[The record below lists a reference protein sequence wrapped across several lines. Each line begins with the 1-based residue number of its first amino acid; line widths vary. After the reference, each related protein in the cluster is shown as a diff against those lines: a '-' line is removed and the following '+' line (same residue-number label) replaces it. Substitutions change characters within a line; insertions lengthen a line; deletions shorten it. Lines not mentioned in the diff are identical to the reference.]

1 MEIKFERHFD
11 AALKALYD
19 EGQDI
24 NYGGETLT
32 FSRDGRA
39 LIYDIDDLTPSYAL
53 LRKELIAGVSQQ
65 ARISP
70 VLSGSGA
77 FQVSKEDQLVVQSLR
92 FLSME
97 RSVQYLR
104 LYNGPTGAYKQV
116 SVADFL

>member
-11 AALKALYD
+11 AELKALYD

-24 NYGGETLT
+24 SYGGETLT

-39 LIYDIDDLTPSYAL
+39 LIYHIDDLTPSYAL

-70 VLSGSGA
+70 VSSGSGA

-92 FLSME
+92 FLRME

-104 LYNGPTGAYKQV
+104 LYNGPTGTYKQV